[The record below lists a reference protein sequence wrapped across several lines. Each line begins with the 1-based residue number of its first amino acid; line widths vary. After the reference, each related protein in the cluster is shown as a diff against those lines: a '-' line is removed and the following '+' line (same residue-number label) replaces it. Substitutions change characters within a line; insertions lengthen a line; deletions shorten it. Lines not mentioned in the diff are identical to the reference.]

1 MVGILVHSHNPRTG
15 VRGMGG
21 KNDNEFRVSFV
32 YTECEIPGHPKMH
45 ETLYQEKV
53 WIRRN

>member
-1 MVGILVHSHNPRTG
+1 MVGILVHFYNLRIG

-32 YTECEIPGHPKMH
+32 YIECEILGYFKMY
-45 ETLYQEKV
+45 EILY
-53 WIRRN
+53 